1 MADEEAC
8 VAPIISVTALNKV
21 YPSGFQAL
29 TDVHLDIARGE
40 IFGLLGPNGAGK
52 STLISIICGIAT
64 ASSGTV
70 RVAGHDSR
78 ADYRAARARI
88 GLVPQELFT
97 DAFETVWATVAFSRG
112 LFGKPPDPGHLEKVL
127 RDLSLWDKRND
138 RIMTL
143 SGGMKRR
150 VMIAKALSHEPE
162 VLFLDEPTA
171 GVDVELRR
179 DMWALVRALR
189 DQGVTIILTTHYIAE
204 AEEMA
209 DRIGVIRGGRLILVE
224 DKGVLMRRL
233 GKRQLRLQ
241 LSHPLTALPSTLA
254 TYPLELSA
262 DGMELTYSY
271 DVASEHGGI
280 GGLLRDLAASSID
293 FKGLQSRESSLEEI
307 FVALLGGH
315 P

>member
-1 MADEEAC
+1 M
-8 VAPIISVTALNKV
+8 APIISVSALNKV
-21 YPSGFQAL
+21 YPTGLQAL
-29 TDVHLDIARGE
+29 HDIHLDIARGE
-40 IFGLLGPNGAGK
+40 IFALLGPNGAGK
-52 STLISIICGIAT
+52 TTLINIICGIAT
-64 ASSGTV
+64 ASAGRV
-70 RVAGHDSR
+70 LVAGHDSR
-78 ADYRAARARI
+78 GDYRAARARI

-97 DAFETVWATVAFSRG
+97 DAFESVWATVSFSRG
-112 LFGKPPDPGHLEKVL
+112 LFGKAPDPGHLEQVL

-179 DMWALVRALR
+179 DMWALVRGLR
-189 DQGVTIILTTHYIAE
+189 DQGVTIILTTHYIEE

-209 DRIGVIRGGRLILVE
+209 DRIGVIQGGRLILVE
-224 DKGVLMRRL
+224 DKKVLMRRL

-241 LSHPLTALPSTLA
+241 LAQPLAALPGSLA
-254 TYPLELSA
+254 AYPLELSA
-262 DGMELTYSY
+262 DGMTLTYTY
-271 DVASEHGGI
+271 DAASDETGI
-280 GGLLRDLAASSID
+280 SALLRDLAASGVD

-307 FVALLGGH
+307 FVDLLRGQ

>member
-1 MADEEAC
+1 MP
-8 VAPIISVTALNKV
+8 PIISVSALNKV
-21 YPSGFQAL
+21 YPSGLQAL
-29 TDVHLDIARGE
+29 HDIHLDIARGE
-40 IFGLLGPNGAGK
+40 IFALLGPNGAGK
-52 STLISIICGIAT
+52 TTLINIICGIAT
-64 ASSGTV
+64 ASAG
-70 RVAGHDSR
+70 RVLMAGHDSR
-78 ADYRAARARI
+78 GDYRAARARI

-97 DAFETVWATVAFSRG
+97 DAFESVCATVAFSRG
-112 LFGKPPDPGHLEKVL
+112 LFGKAPDPGHLERVL

-179 DMWALVRALR
+179 DMWALVRGLR
-189 DQGVTIILTTHYIAE
+189 DQGVTIILTTHYIEE

-224 DKGVLMRRL
+224 DKEVLMRRL

-241 LSHPLTALPSTLA
+241 LSQPITALPVALA
-254 TYPLELSA
+254 AYPLELSA
-262 DGMELTYSY
+262 DGLELTYTY
-271 DVASEHGGI
+271 DAASEDGGI
-280 GGLLRDLAASSID
+280 GGLLRDLAASGVD
-293 FKGLQSRESSLEEI
+293 FKGLQSRESSLEDI
-307 FVALLGGH
+307 FVDLLRGQ

>member
-1 MADEEAC
+1 
-8 VAPIISVTALNKV
+8 VRKPVSPIISVSALNKV
-21 YPSGFQAL
+21 YPTGLQAL
-29 TDVHLDIARGE
+29 KDVDLDIARGE
-40 IFGLLGPNGAGK
+40 IFALLGPNGAGK
-52 STLISIICGIAT
+52 TTLINIICGIAT
-64 ASSGTV
+64 ASAGTV
-70 RVAGHDSR
+70 QVAGHDSR

-97 DAFETVWATVAFSRG
+97 DAFESVWATVAFSRG
-112 LFGKPPDPGHLEKVL
+112 LFGKPPDPGHLEQVL

-179 DMWALVRALR
+179 DMWALVRGLR
-189 DQGVTIILTTHYIAE
+189 ERGVTIILTTHYIEE

-209 DRIGVIRGGRLILVE
+209 DRIGVIQGGRLILVE
-224 DKGVLMRRL
+224 DKQVLMRRL

-241 LSHPLTALPSTLA
+241 LSQSLAALPVALA

-262 DGMELTYSY
+262 DGLELTYTY
-271 DVASEHGGI
+271 DAASDHGGI
-280 GGLLRDLAASSID
+280 GGLLRDLAANGVD
-293 FKGLQSRESSLEEI
+293 FKGLQSRESSLEDI
-307 FVALLGGH
+307 FVDLLRGQ